1 MREGTPVFRSR
12 TTAWLLLLPTLV
24 ILVIFL
30 YYPAAQ
36 SFVLS
41 MYRSNLILGT
51 RKFIGLDNFRE
62 LFTGLL
68 APMYR
73 QVVLQSI
80 VFSAAVVILG
90 LAISM
95 AFAMLAN
102 QKVTGARFYRL
113 LLIWPFALSPAIAGT
128 IFSFLFNPQVGA
140 VNHFLSMTLGI
151 APRWLDNPILAF
163 SLVVGAAI
171 WKELGYNIVF
181 YLAALQ
187 NIPGELNEAAAID
200 GANAWQ
206 RFRSVTLPL
215 LSPMTFFLVF
225 TNVAYAFFE
234 VFGLIDILTKG
245 GPVGPSALHLDN
257 AGLTTTMIYRMYQ
270 DGFGGTGSLGF
281 AGAQGVVLLFLVAGI
296 TVLQFRYG
304 GRNVHYG
311 GGS

>member
-1 MREGTPVFRSR
+1 MQEGTPVFKSK

-24 ILVIFL
+24 ILLIFL
-30 YYPAAQ
+30 YYPAIQ

-41 MYRSNLILGT
+41 LYRSNLILGT
-51 RKFIGLDNFRE
+51 RRFIGLDNFRQ
-62 LFTGLL
+62 LFTGIL

-90 LAISM
+90 LAASLG
-95 AFAMLAN
+95 FAMLAN
-102 QKVTGARFYRL
+102 QKVTGSRVYRL

-128 IFSFLFNPQVGA
+128 IFSFLFNPQVGE
-140 VNHFLSMTLGI
+140 VNHFLSAVFGI

-163 SLVVGAAI
+163 SLVVTAAI
-171 WKELGYNIVF
+171 WKELGYNVVF

-187 NIPGELNEAAAID
+187 NIPGELTEAAAID

-225 TNVAYAFFE
+225 TNLAYAFFE

-245 GPVGPSALHLDN
+245 GPVGPAGLHLDN
-257 AGLTTTMIYRMYQ
+257 AGLTTTMIYRLYQ

-281 AGAQGVVLLFLVAGI
+281 AGAQGVILLLLVAVI

-311 GGS
+311 GA

>member
-1 MREGTPVFRSR
+1 MNEGTPVFKSW
-12 TTAWLLLLPTLV
+12 TTAWLLLLPTVV

-30 YYPAAQ
+30 YYPALQ

-51 RKFIGLDNFRE
+51 RRFIGLENFRQ
-62 LFTGLL
+62 LFSGLL

-73 QVVLQSI
+73 QVVLQSV
-80 VFSAAVVILG
+80 VFSASVVILG
-90 LAISM
+90 LIVSL

-102 QKVTGARFYRL
+102 QKVTGSRFYRL

-128 IFSFLFNPQVGA
+128 IFSFLFNPQVGE
-140 VNHFLSMTLGI
+140 VNQVLSRVIGI
-151 APRWLDNPILAF
+151 APRWLDNPLLAF
-163 SLVVGAAI
+163 GLVVGAAI
-171 WKELGYNIVF
+171 WKQLGYNVVF

-187 NIPGELNEAAAID
+187 NIPGELSEAAAID

-206 RFRSVTLPL
+206 RFRAVTLPL

-225 TNVAYAFFE
+225 TNLAYSFFE

-257 AGLTTTMIYRMYQ
+257 AGLTTTMIYRLYQ

-281 AGAQGVVLLFLVAGI
+281 AGAQGVVLLLLVAVI

-311 GGS
+311 GG

>member
-1 MREGTPVFRSR
+1 MQEGSPVFKSK

-24 ILVIFL
+24 VLLIFL
-30 YYPAAQ
+30 YYPAIQ

-51 RKFIGLDNFRE
+51 RRFIGLDNFQQ
-62 LFTGLL
+62 LFSGIL

-73 QVVLQSI
+73 QVVLQSV
-80 VFSAAVVILG
+80 VFSASVVILG
-90 LAISM
+90 LAISL

-102 QKVTGARFYRL
+102 QKVTGSRVYRL

-128 IFSFLFNPQVGA
+128 IFSFLFNPQVGE
-140 VNHFLSMTLGI
+140 VNHFLNALFGI

-163 SLVVGAAI
+163 SLVVTAAI
-171 WKELGYNIVF
+171 WKELGYNVVF

-187 NIPGELNEAAAID
+187 NIPGELSEAAAID

-225 TNVAYAFFE
+225 TNLAYAFFE

-245 GPVGPSALHLDN
+245 GPIGPASLHLDN
-257 AGLTTTMIYRMYQ
+257 AGLTTTMIYRLYQ

-281 AGAQGVVLLFLVAGI
+281 AGAQGVVLLILVAFI

-311 GGS
+311 GA

>member
-1 MREGTPVFRSR
+1 MHEGSPVFKSK

-24 ILVIFL
+24 VLLIFL
-30 YYPAAQ
+30 YYPAIQ

-51 RKFIGLDNFRE
+51 RRFIGLDNFQQ
-62 LFTGLL
+62 LFSGIL

-73 QVVLQSI
+73 QVVLQSV
-80 VFSAAVVILG
+80 VFSASVVILG
-90 LAISM
+90 LAISL

-102 QKVTGARFYRL
+102 QKVTGSRVYRL

-128 IFSFLFNPQVGA
+128 IFSFLFNPQVGE
-140 VNHFLSMTLGI
+140 VNHFLNALFGI

-163 SLVVGAAI
+163 SLVVTAAI
-171 WKELGYNIVF
+171 WKELGYNVVF

-187 NIPGELNEAAAID
+187 NIPGELSEAAAID

-225 TNVAYAFFE
+225 TNLAYAFFE

-245 GPVGPSALHLDN
+245 GPIGPASLHLDN
-257 AGLTTTMIYRMYQ
+257 AGLTTTMIYRLYQ

-281 AGAQGVVLLFLVAGI
+281 AGAQGVVLLILVAFI

-311 GGS
+311 GA

>member
-1 MREGTPVFRSR
+1 MHEGTPVFRSR

-24 ILVIFL
+24 VLLIFL
-30 YYPAAQ
+30 YYPAVQ

-41 MYRSNLILGT
+41 LYRSNLILGT
-51 RKFIGLDNFRE
+51 RRFIGLENFKQ
-62 LFTGLL
+62 LFTGIL
-68 APMYR
+68 APGYL
-73 QVVLQSI
+73 QVVVQSV
-80 VFSAAVVILG
+80 VFTAAVVILG
-90 LAISM
+90 LAISL

-140 VNHFLSMTLGI
+140 VNHFLSNFGLS
-151 APRWLDNPILAF
+151 PRWLDNPILAF
-163 SLVVGAAI
+163 SLVVAAAI

-257 AGLTTTMIYRMYQ
+257 AGLTTTMIYKLYQ

-281 AGAQGVVLLFLVAGI
+281 AGAQGVILLLLVVVI
-296 TVLQFRYG
+296 TILQFRYG

-311 GGS
+311 GA

>member
-1 MREGTPVFRSR
+1 MNEGTPVFKSW
-12 TTAWLLLLPTLV
+12 TTAWLLLLPTV
-24 ILVIFL
+24 IILVIFL
-30 YYPAAQ
+30 YYPALQ

-51 RKFIGLDNFRE
+51 RRFIGLENFRQ
-62 LFTGLL
+62 LFSGLL

-73 QVVLQSI
+73 QVVLQSV
-80 VFSAAVVILG
+80 VFSGSVVILG
-90 LAISM
+90 LIVSL

-102 QKVTGARFYRL
+102 QKVTGSRFYRL

-128 IFSFLFNPQVGA
+128 IFSFLFNPQVGE
-140 VNHFLSMTLGI
+140 VNQVLSRVIGI
-151 APRWLDNPILAF
+151 APRWLDNPLLAF
-163 SLVVGAAI
+163 GLVVGAAI
-171 WKELGYNIVF
+171 WKQLGYNVVF

-187 NIPGELNEAAAID
+187 NIPGELSEAAAID

-206 RFRSVTLPL
+206 RFRAVTLPL

-225 TNVAYAFFE
+225 TNLAYSFFE

-257 AGLTTTMIYRMYQ
+257 AGLTTTMIYRLYQ

-281 AGAQGVVLLFLVAGI
+281 AGAQGVILLLLVAVI

-311 GGS
+311 GG

>member
-1 MREGTPVFRSR
+1 MQEGTPVFKSR

-24 ILVIFL
+24 ILLIFL
-30 YYPAAQ
+30 YYPAVQ

-41 MYRSNLILGT
+41 LYRSNLILGT
-51 RKFIGLDNFRE
+51 RRYIGLDNFRE
-62 LFTGLL
+62 LFTGIL
-68 APMYR
+68 APGYR
-73 QVVLQSI
+73 QVVLQSV
-80 VFSAAVVILG
+80 VFSAAVVIVG
-90 LAISM
+90 LAVSL

-102 QKVTGARFYRL
+102 QKVTGSRVYRL

-128 IFSFLFNPQVGA
+128 IFSFLFNPQVGE
-140 VNHFLSMTLGI
+140 VNHFLSAVFGI

-163 SLVVGAAI
+163 SLVVTAAI
-171 WKELGYNIVF
+171 WKELGYNVVF

-187 NIPGELNEAAAID
+187 NIPGELTEAAAID

-225 TNVAYAFFE
+225 TNLAYAFFE

-257 AGLTTTMIYRMYQ
+257 AGLTTTMIYRLYQ

-281 AGAQGVVLLFLVAGI
+281 AGAQGVILLLLVALI

-311 GGS
+311 GA

>member
-1 MREGTPVFRSR
+1 MNEGTPVFKSR
-12 TTAWLLLLPTLV
+12 MTGWLLLLPTLV

-30 YYPAAQ
+30 YYPAVQ

-51 RKFIGLDNFRE
+51 RRFIGLENFRQ

-68 APMYR
+68 APGYR
-73 QVVLQSI
+73 QVVLQSM
-80 VFSAAVVILG
+80 VFSASVVILG
-90 LAISM
+90 LAISL

-102 QKVTGARFYRL
+102 QKVTGSRFYRL

-128 IFSFLFNPQVGA
+128 IFSFLFNPQVGE
-140 VNHFLSMTLGI
+140 VNQILSRLFGI
-151 APRWLDNPILAF
+151 APRWLDNPLLAF
-163 SLVVGAAI
+163 GLVVGAAI
-171 WKELGYNIVF
+171 WKELGYNVVF

-187 NIPGELNEAAAID
+187 NIPGELSEAAAID

-206 RFRSVTLPL
+206 RFRAVTLPL

-225 TNVAYAFFE
+225 TNLAYAFFE

-245 GPVGPSALHLDN
+245 GPVGPSALNLDN
-257 AGLTTTMIYRMYQ
+257 AGLTTTMIYRLYQ
-270 DGFGGTGSLGF
+270 DGFGGNGSLGF
-281 AGAQGVVLLFLVAGI
+281 AGAQGVILLLLVAVI

-311 GGS
+311 GG

>member
-1 MREGTPVFRSR
+1 MNEGTPVFKSWS
-12 TTAWLLLLPTLV
+12 TAWLLLLPTVV

-30 YYPAAQ
+30 YYPALQ

-41 MYRSNLILGT
+41 TYRSNLILGT
-51 RKFIGLDNFRE
+51 RRFIGLDNFRQ
-62 LFTGLL
+62 LFTGIL

-80 VFSAAVVILG
+80 VFSASVVILG
-90 LAISM
+90 LIVSL

-102 QKVTGARFYRL
+102 QKVTGSRVYRL

-128 IFSFLFNPQVGA
+128 IFSFLFNPQVGE
-140 VNHFLSMTLGI
+140 VNQVLSRVLGI
-151 APRWLDNPILAF
+151 APRWLDNPLLAF
-163 SLVVGAAI
+163 GLVVGAAI
-171 WKELGYNIVF
+171 WKELGYNVVF

-187 NIPGELNEAAAID
+187 NIPGELSEAAAID

-206 RFRSVTLPL
+206 RFRAVTLPL

-225 TNVAYAFFE
+225 TNLAYAFFE

-257 AGLTTTMIYRMYQ
+257 AGLTTTMIYRLYQ
-270 DGFGGTGSLGF
+270 DGFGGNGSLGF
-281 AGAQGVVLLFLVAGI
+281 AGAQGVILLLLVGLI

-311 GGS
+311 GG